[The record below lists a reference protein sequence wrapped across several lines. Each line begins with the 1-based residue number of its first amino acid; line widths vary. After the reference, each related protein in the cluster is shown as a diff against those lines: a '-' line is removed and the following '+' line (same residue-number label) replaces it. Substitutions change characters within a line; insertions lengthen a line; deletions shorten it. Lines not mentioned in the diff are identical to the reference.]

1 MADNESDPTSNH
13 KVIFQIII
21 AVSAAF
27 VVSSLYRLIAIC
39 LCHRGSTTTDQNRL
53 QPPNHAALPSLVERT
68 TSSVGLAHRIPTH
81 KYHKRNKGD
90 VVSDDEGGTC
100 AVCLGDFEEGEEL
113 KTMPECL
120 HSFHVH
126 CIDMWL
132 RSHMSCPICRA
143 GAGAGAAPLPTA
155 SANHHSIDMNM
166 VPLGPVMQSGLLRW

>member
-21 AVSAAF
+21 AISAAF
-27 VVSSLYRLIAIC
+27 VVTSVYRLIAIC
-39 LCHRGSTTTDQNRL
+39 LCHRGRTTTDQNQL
-53 QPPNHAALPSLVERT
+53 QLPNHAAIPSRERT
-68 TSSVGLAHRIPTH
+68 SSSVGVAHQIPTH
-81 KYHKRNKGD
+81 KYRKRNKVD
-90 VVSDDEGGTC
+90 AASDDEGDTC

-132 RSHMSCPICRA
+132 HAHSSCPICRT
-143 GAGAGAAPLPTA
+143 GAGAAPLPVVR
-155 SANHHSIDMNM
+155 ANHHSIDMNM
-166 VPLGPVMQSGLLRW
+166 SPLGSGAAMQSGLLRW